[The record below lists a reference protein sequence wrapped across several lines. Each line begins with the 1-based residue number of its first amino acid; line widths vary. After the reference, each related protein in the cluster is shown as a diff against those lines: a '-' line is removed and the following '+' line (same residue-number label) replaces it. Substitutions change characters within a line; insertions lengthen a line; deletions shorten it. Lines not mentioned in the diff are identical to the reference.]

1 MNKICTLLLLLGFF
15 IGQAQDK
22 EEMLLGKISVSQLR
36 EAPYSE
42 WFVDGYENY
51 KVKKGKAD
59 TLENLLEGIDI
70 KIFMGTWCS
79 DSRREVPRFYK
90 IMDALEFPVKN
101 IDLVAMDRG
110 KTTPDHLEQG
120 LDIIRVPTFIF
131 YKDGEELGRIV
142 EYPIESL
149 KADME
154 RILSDEAYQHAY
166 ADN

>member
-1 MNKICTLLLLLGFF
+1 
-15 IGQAQDK
+15 
-22 EEMLLGKISVSQLR
+22 
-36 EAPYSE
+36 
-42 WFVDGYENY
+42 
-51 KVKKGKAD
+51 
-59 TLENLLEGIDI
+59 
-70 KIFMGTWCS
+70 
-79 DSRREVPRFYK
+79 
-90 IMDALEFPVKN
+90 MDALEFPVKN